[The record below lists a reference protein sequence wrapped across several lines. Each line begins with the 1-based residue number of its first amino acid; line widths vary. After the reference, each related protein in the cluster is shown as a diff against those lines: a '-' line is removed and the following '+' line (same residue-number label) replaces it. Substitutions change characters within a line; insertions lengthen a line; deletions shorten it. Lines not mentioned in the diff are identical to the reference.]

1 MISRACGLFF
11 LCAALIGCSMGRIV
25 PERFMTVDQA
35 FDPAG
40 GYTPPAENP
49 DAMKKSI
56 FNVPF
61 EDVYRAVE
69 VSMSQAQFNVES
81 ENKAGGVILATRTV
95 EMPIGI
101 YYSDMSTPYR
111 HTFFYA
117 ASVKELGPRK
127 TEVTIAAK
135 VQGQCG
141 VGNKA
146 AITLMTMGVTAG
158 SVGTWEENCFK
169 LAGGMWVAG
178 KYHQDKEFGQFLTF
192 VRNNLIA
199 AGVL

>member
-1 MISRACGLFF
+1 MIPRACGLLL
-11 LCAALIGCSMGRIV
+11 LCAGLIGCSVGRVV

-35 FDPAG
+35 FDPTSG
-40 GYTPPAENP
+40 FTPPAEYP

-56 FNVPF
+56 FNVPY

-81 ENKAGGVILATRTV
+81 ENKAKGVILATRTV
-95 EMPIGI
+95 EMPIRIDYG
-101 YYSDMSTPYR
+101 DMSTPRR

-127 TEVTIAAK
+127 TEVTIAGK

-141 VGNKA
+141 VGGKA
-146 AITLMTMGVTAG
+146 AFTLMTLGVVAG
-158 SVGTWEENCFK
+158 SVHAWEDNCFK
-169 LAGGMWVAG
+169 LSGGMWAG
-178 KYHQDKEFGQFLTF
+178 GPYHQDKEFGQFMTF
-192 VRNNLIA
+192 VRNNLIM